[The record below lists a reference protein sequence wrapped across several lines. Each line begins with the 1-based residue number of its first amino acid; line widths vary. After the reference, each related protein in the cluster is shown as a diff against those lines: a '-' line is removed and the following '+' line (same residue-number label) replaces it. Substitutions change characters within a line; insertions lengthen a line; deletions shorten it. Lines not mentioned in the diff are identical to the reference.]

1 MATILEMAAEIV
13 AAHASTTNMTGEELI
28 SELSDVY
35 NALNNLDKGEV
46 VTETLPEEQGP
57 AVSRKKAFGKDKIF
71 CMICGKGM
79 KTLSRHLKTSHDMT
93 ASEYRKQFDIP
104 RSQSLAS
111 KNYSETRRQMAI
123 DRGLGEKL
131 AMARAAQNKGR
142 SKKKSVTPFPPKT
155 AKSRLNISGGS
166 LVIN

>member
-1 MATILEMAAEIV
+1 MATILEMAADIV
-13 AAHASTTNMTGEELI
+13 AAHASTTNMTKEELV
-28 SELSDVY
+28 SELSDVF
-35 NALNNLDKGEV
+35 NALNSLDKDGAVTEAAAEEHGPV
-46 VTETLPEEQGP
+46 VT
-57 AVSRKKAFGKDKIF
+57 RKKAFGKDKIF

-111 KNYSETRRQMAI
+111 KSYSEKRRQMAI

-131 AMARAAQNKGR
+131 AKARAARGKGK
-142 SKKKSVTPFPPKT
+142 SK
-155 AKSRLNISGGS
+155 A
-166 LVIN
+166 

>member
-13 AAHASTTNMTGEELI
+13 AAHASTTNMTKEELV
-28 SELSDVY
+28 SELSDIYKV
-35 NALNNLDKGEV
+35 LNSLDKGEAV
-46 VTETLPEEQGP
+46 IEAESEEVGP

-79 KTLSRHLKTSHDMT
+79 KTLSRHLKTSHEMT
-93 ASEYRKQFDIP
+93 ASEYRKQFDVP

-111 KNYSETRRQMAI
+111 KNYSETRRKMAI

-131 AMARAAQNKGR
+131 ALARAAQNKSRG
-142 SKKKSVTPFPPKT
+142 KKK
-155 AKSRLNISGGS
+155 A
-166 LVIN
+166 